1 MWKDIK
7 EYEGLYIISDKGE
20 IKNKMGQLKKL
31 NIAKNGYVIVD
42 LYKNNI
48 RHTYLVHRLVAQA
61 FIDNPY
67 NLDLINHKD
76 GNKQN
81 NCIENLEWCDYSY
94 NLKHAIKNNLR
105 RENYE
110 YASVLSK
117 EEVLEIPKMVKWG
130 LSKCEIARALNV
142 NIGAI
147 KDIFKGKTWFNIGI
161 DFKNMAIRK
170 KNRWESDI
178 ILPDKYIEYLKELK
192 SKYRAKQ

>member
-94 NLKHAIKNNLR
+94 NLKHAIRNNLR

-117 EEVLEIPKMVKWG
+117 EEVFEIPKMVKWG